1 MKTNIDNGFFYFPA
15 PFVYHYNVP
24 EHAQIKQ
31 ELQPKLESFY
41 RKHHEEQLY
50 KWDTRKVHQSGVCTN
65 FNDAL
70 LQRDWYT
77 QKHLQAIVWN
87 SLDELLSKLKY
98 KNKKCKL
105 VEFWWNVYQKGD
117 SAPVHNHGT
126 FGISGV
132 YLLHL
137 NEPNKTIFFS
147 KSKALLKNYTDIID
161 YSTNEVP
168 EGTVMLFPSSLSHH
182 VEPAETTRMS
192 ISFNVTIS

>member
-1 MKTNIDNGFFYFPA
+1 MIDNGFFCFPA

-31 ELQPKLESFY
+31 ELKPKLDSFY
-41 RKHHEEQLY
+41 QKHHEEQLY
-50 KWDTRKVHQSGVCTN
+50 RWTIDKTYKSGMCTN
-65 FNDAL
+65 FNEAS
-70 LQRDWYT
+70 LQRNWYT
-77 QKHLQAIVWN
+77 SEHTQAIVWN
-87 SLDELLSKLKY
+87 SLDELLSKLNQQ
-98 KNKKCKL
+98 NKKCKL
-105 VEFWWNVYQKGD
+105 VDFWWNVYQKGD

-147 KSKALLKNYTDIID
+147 KSKALLQNLTDIVEYAAD
-161 YSTNEVP
+161 KVP
-168 EGTVMLFPSSLSHH
+168 EGTVMLFPSSLSHY

>member
-1 MKTNIDNGFFYFPA
+1 MIDNGFFCFPA

-24 EHAQIKQ
+24 EHVQIKQ
-31 ELQPKLESFY
+31 ELKPKLDSFY
-41 RKHHEEQLY
+41 QKHHEEQLY
-50 KWDTRKVHQSGVCTN
+50 RWTTDKTYKSGMCTN
-65 FNDAL
+65 FNEAS
-70 LQRDWYT
+70 LQRNWYT
-77 QKHLQAIVWN
+77 SEHIQAIVWN
-87 SLDELLSKLKY
+87 SLDELLSKLNQQ
-98 KNKKCKL
+98 NKKCKL
-105 VEFWWNVYQKGD
+105 VDFWWNVYQKGD

-147 KSKALLKNYTDIID
+147 KSKALLQNLTDIVEYAAD
-161 YSTNEVP
+161 KVP
-168 EGTVMLFPSSLSHH
+168 EGTVMLFPSSLSHY